1 MLYFFERYVIIF
13 NIIKKRLKDNKKLSV
28 MQFEK
33 MMNN

>member
-13 NIIKKRLKDNKKLSV
+13 NIIEKRLKDNKKLSV

-33 MMNN
+33 MMDN